1 MRVPEERRSVPAAFL
16 ASFTTNFSDS
26 KCQMAVA
33 VLHRCQNTSIHR
45 RDAEY
50 ERERVQRAPHTPI
63 AVRPRFSSAAM
74 SAFAGHGS
82 ISGGARAMFISP
94 TPLGRSPTALSEC
107 DASRRISAFRRLS
120 RLHAF
125 SSPAGS
131 ADPPSDLSSVC
142 GLSPQRVSLSCQ
154 SFRNRGAVSR
164 RDFCQRALPA
174 RVFFVLGAALHRAL
188 LLESTLFIQFG

>member
-63 AVRPRFSSAAM
+63 AVRPRFSMIEFTPPWTKYAEHATQRRLLDICPTVP
-74 SAFAGHGS
+74 S
-82 ISGGARAMFISP
+82 ISPPVIQTMFRKSNARSIDWLPFRGTKMKTRRVTLLFLNMVLYVTLVTGG
-94 TPLGRSPTALSEC
+94 GC
-107 DASRRISAFRRLS
+107 DKRR
-120 RLHAF
+120 
-125 SSPAGS
+125 
-131 ADPPSDLSSVC
+131 
-142 GLSPQRVSLSCQ
+142 
-154 SFRNRGAVSR
+154 
-164 RDFCQRALPA
+164 
-174 RVFFVLGAALHRAL
+174 
-188 LLESTLFIQFG
+188 

>member
-63 AVRPRFSSAAM
+63 AVRPRFSMIEFTPQGLSTASSFIPRPARHPRGTRGPLRPPNLERIGGLYLYAPR
-74 SAFAGHGS
+74 STALGS
-82 ISGGARAMFISP
+82 RRRGARARADDFAKIAKCAIFAR
-94 TPLGRSPTALSEC
+94 GQGTAELKC
-107 DASRRISAFRRLS
+107 RRGQ
-120 RLHAF
+120 
-125 SSPAGS
+125 SS
-131 ADPPSDLSSVC
+131 
-142 GLSPQRVSLSCQ
+142 
-154 SFRNRGAVSR
+154 
-164 RDFCQRALPA
+164 
-174 RVFFVLGAALHRAL
+174 AL
-188 LLESTLFIQFG
+188 LATDSLFLILVQR